1 MHADCCGASDKL
13 AHCKMALKRRRGKKK
28 WISAMLLFTRIGT
41 AACPWGSPCCSQQ
54 AGKRWCL
61 HSSCGSER
69 FLPLEHKRKRTN
81 KKKKACQCVPCVV
94 FNSSLI
100 APDNTIKSKTILK
113 RHGRNWNALL
123 LPPETVVGLTGC
135 KKKKKKE
142 FKTKLGGNVIAQIT
156 HSGVLKPRGL
166 T

>member
-1 MHADCCGASDKL
+1 
-13 AHCKMALKRRRGKKK
+13 MALKRRRGKKNGYPRCFYLPG
-28 WISAMLLFTRIGT
+28 SALQLVPGGPRVVLSRQERDGAFIVVVAQKGFY
-41 AACPWGSPCCSQQ
+41 PWNTKGNAQI
-54 AGKRWCL
+54 
-61 HSSCGSER
+61 
-69 FLPLEHKRKRTN
+69 

-135 KKKKKKE
+135 KKKKKKSS
-142 FKTKLGGNVIAQIT
+142 KQ
-156 HSGVLKPRGL
+156 S
-166 T
+166 